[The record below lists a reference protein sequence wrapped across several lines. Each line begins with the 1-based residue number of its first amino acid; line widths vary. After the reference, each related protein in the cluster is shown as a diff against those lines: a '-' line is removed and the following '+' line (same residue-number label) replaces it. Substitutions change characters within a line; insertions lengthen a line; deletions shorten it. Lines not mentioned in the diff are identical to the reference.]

1 VAFRETISEP
11 EPVTDQA
18 VTKWGVRKRLSS
30 SPLVEDTTPDGRCTV
45 HVRVVRLPAGI
56 TTVLDDNVE
65 LLRGILTEEGG
76 LNVGRRRGGVD
87 SAGNEEED
95 PVLVLRER
103 LLSAAAEADA
113 ESEGSDAG
121 PDAKPGVLDGRGL
134 TWRTLLERVW
144 GLGPRGVGPNL
155 LLVPEV
161 WRPEVGRLPGG
172 REEGKEGGGE
182 VRHARSPSP
191 AVSAGLERGVLVTEQ
206 PTVSGRL
213 GLSSSG
219 KPRLEDGKASR
230 SSDSTE
236 KAVSSNLDSYMK
248 MVGNGTGLDDSEKD
262 DGGSTGPG
270 FVESSNHRERA
281 LSEEERS
288 SVSPGPADRGLS
300 LQELAESAVS
310 SVVNGFQLATAAGP
324 LCEEPL
330 WGLGFIVEAVVKP
343 EQVKSGEGETEE
355 RSLAG
360 HGPFSGQVITTVR
373 EACRKAVLAANPRLA
388 EAMYLCEVS
397 TTAEALGQVRKRVNF
412 EGA

>member
-1 VAFRETISEP
+1 
-11 EPVTDQA
+11 
-18 VTKWGVRKRLSS
+18 
-30 SPLVEDTTPDGRCTV
+30 
-45 HVRVVRLPAGI
+45 
-56 TTVLDDNVE
+56 
-65 LLRGILTEEGG
+65 
-76 LNVGRRRGGVD
+76 VGRRRGGVD
-87 SAGNEEED
+87 SAGKEEED

-121 PDAKPGVLDGRGL
+121 PDVKVDGRGL
-134 TWRTLLERVW
+134 TWQTLLERVW

-155 LLVPEV
+155 LLGPEV

-219 KPRLEDGKASR
+219 KPQLEDGKASR
-230 SSDSTE
+230 ISDNSE
-236 KAVSSNLDSYMK
+236 KAVSSNLDSNSK
-248 MVGNGTGLDDSEKD
+248 TVDDGAGLDDSEKD
-262 DGGSTGPG
+262 GSDSTGPG
-270 FVESSNHRERA
+270 FVESSSHRERA
-281 LSEEERS
+281 FSEEERS

-343 EQVKSGEGETEE
+343 ERVKSGEGETEE
-355 RSLAG
+355 RSLVG

-397 TTAEALGQVRKRVNF
+397 TTAEALGQVRKRVSF
-412 EGA
+412 EVA